1 MNKAD
6 DFQTIIVKDLPL
18 IDVRAPIEFV
28 KGALPG
34 AVNLP
39 ILDDEERRLV
49 GIRHK
54 QKGGADAIALA
65 KSLVAGSKKK
75 QRTDSWIDY
84 AASRPGAILYCARGG
99 RRSEFAREW
108 FVESSGQDIN
118 RLQGGYKAFRN
129 FLIARLNPSTISARP
144 VILGGRTGSGKT
156 IILNRLTHSIDLE
169 EIAHH
174 RGSSFGRFLTDQP
187 TQVDFENR
195 LAAELVKH
203 GYCRHKHLIV
213 EDEGRHIGKRFL
225 PKPLGDF
232 FAGGQLV
239 VLETSLDKRARITFD
254 EYVIG
259 GQQAYRDRYGG
270 DAGLLEWYAAMEES
284 GERIGRRFGGENL
297 RRMKEMLTSAHR
309 QQLATGDPSRHIDW
323 VRMLISEYYDPMYD
337 YQLEKDSRKVVFRGE
352 EDAVLEFLQAL
363 G

>member
-1 MNKAD
+1 MVD
-6 DFQTIIVKDLPL
+6 DFQAVIVRDLPL
-18 IDVRAPIEFV
+18 IDVRASVEFV

-54 QKGGADAIALA
+54 QKGGAEAIDLA
-65 KSLVAGSKKK
+65 KSLVTGSKKQ
-75 QRTDSWIDY
+75 QRIDSWIEY
-84 AASRPGAILYCARGG
+84 AASRPGTILYCARGG

-108 FVESSGQDIN
+108 FIESSGQDIS

-129 FLIARLNPSTISARP
+129 FLLTRLDPSTISATP

-156 IILNRLTHSIDLE
+156 ILLNRLAHSIDLE
-169 EIAHH
+169 AIANH

-187 TQVDFENR
+187 TQADFENR
-195 LAAELVKH
+195 LAAELVRHGHRKH
-203 GYCRHKHLIV
+203 RHLIV

-232 FAGGQLV
+232 FAEGELV
-239 VLETSLDKRARITFD
+239 VLETPLGERARITFD

-259 GQQAYRDRYGG
+259 GQQAYRERHGEE
-270 DAGLLEWYAAMEES
+270 AGLLAWYAAMEES
-284 GERIGRRFGGENL
+284 GNRISRRLGGKNL
-297 RRMKEMLTSAHR
+297 EKMKNMLAAAHKE
-309 QQLATGDPSRHIDW
+309 QLATGDASLHIDW

-337 YQLEKDSRKVVFRGE
+337 YQLKKDTRNVVFKGAE
-352 EDAVLEFLQAL
+352 AAVQEFLQAL
-363 G
+363 A